1 MMNNEEFSYFLHG
14 TTVNDVSI
22 VNEIFNN
29 GLINYRG
36 NDMLSTMW
44 PINIKDGDLGE
55 KMREYAGTKGNA
67 VFVIRIPKYY
77 LTPKAINGQLQ
88 QIPLPI
94 WKHLSNSG
102 EHSEISQLA
111 PELVYGVY
119 ISTND
124 SFISNPNYS
133 PVHNPVGLQ
142 FDNQQIDYLLNNEV
156 MEMYNFAVSRKDKS
170 FEELTHIDDESHNW
184 NNALTQYNNHFGI
197 EQNIH
202 HPKI

>member
-44 PINIKDGDLGE
+44 PINIKDGELGE